1 MQWGETDA
9 LSLQASEWTVRLN
22 GRTLVQDLD
31 LAVPAMGCLAVLGES
46 GSGKSS
52 LLRLLSG
59 AMADHPQLEQT
70 GRVLYQGAPLTAQH
84 APALVKLSAKLL
96 LAKTFD
102 ALLDVV
108 RGQREHTRAEWAAFL
123 TERLECWGFSEL
135 NAHWDDTVVSLS
147 PLHQRVVAIARQAL
161 AQPPVLLIDDMC
173 KGLNEYDCFLMLD
186 FVRCLSADM
195 AVIAAL
201 GQAREARHLRGHMV
215 LLGRGAVVERGAIQD
230 FMDDPTSAEGEAF
243 LRESAVDLWVDLD
256 DEDSLLPDTRA
267 GQDTRASETW
277 LGADPW
283 RPDPVADSLQTQTP
297 LIDMPSSLAR
307 QMPGEPLAWSQV
319 KTLDAGHGCANA
331 ALPRPAQPVPANQ
344 GPRGFYW
351 LLLGQL
357 AGTPLPGLVG
367 DLSHDLLALKQC
379 HIRQLISLSPQSVDP
394 ELLAQH
400 GICALH
406 LAGTAGE
413 LPTPAQLRML
423 VRAMARMIERGQGV
437 AVHCVSGNGRTGLLL
452 AAYLMHQGLD
462 VDAALAQV
470 QASNPEFRLADP
482 QRALLLAT
490 RNEVEPDCGMRRVA

>member
-1 MQWGETDA
+1 MQWGETGG
-9 LSLQASEWTVRLN
+9 LSLQASEWTVRLD

-31 LAVPAMGCLAVLGES
+31 LAVPAKGCLAVLGES

-59 AMADHPQLEQT
+59 AMARHPQLEQS
-70 GRVLYQGAPLTAQH
+70 GAVQYLGAPLTAEH
-84 APALVKLSAKLL
+84 APPLVNMSAKLL

-123 TERLECWGFSEL
+123 TERMERWGFSEL

-161 AQPPVLLIDDMC
+161 AQPPVLLIDDMS

-186 FVRCLSADM
+186 FVRSLSADM

-201 GQAREARHLRGHMV
+201 GHAREARHLRGRMV
-215 LLGRGAVVERGAIQD
+215 LLDRGEVVERGAMQD
-230 FMDDPTSAEGEAF
+230 FMDDPASAEGEAF
-243 LRESAVDLWVDLD
+243 LRDSAVDFWVDLD
-256 DEDSLLPDTRA
+256 EVDTVLPELDTRSPDSL
-267 GQDTRASETW
+267 
-277 LGADPW
+277 AD
-283 RPDPVADSLQTQTP
+283 ALQTQTP
-297 LIDMPSSLAR
+297 LIELPSNLAR
-307 QMPGEPLAWSQV
+307 KLPGEPLSWSQV
-319 KTLDAGHGCANA
+319 NTPGAARAKAKSADAEVAM
-331 ALPRPAQPVPANQ
+331 PAEPVPASL

-351 LLLGQL
+351 LLPGQL
-357 AGTPLPGLVG
+357 AGMPLPGLVG
-367 DLSHDLLALKQC
+367 DLSHDLLALKLC
-379 HIRQLISLSPQSVDP
+379 HIRQLISLSPQEVNP

-400 GICALH
+400 GIRALH

-413 LPTPAQLRML
+413 LPSPAQLRML

-452 AAYLMHQGLD
+452 AAYLMHQGID

-470 QASNPEFRLADP
+470 QASNPEFRLVAS
-482 QRALLLAT
+482 QRTLLLAT
-490 RNEVEPDCGMRRVA
+490 LEEAGPDQGQRRVA